1 MLVSEDMIYADEGK
15 HFVRKSD
22 GMLFGK
28 TIILG
33 YAYYI
38 NGEKLEE
45 PRLETPEDFEEVDDE
60 EVVRW
65 QSL

>member
-1 MLVSEDMIYADEGK
+1 MIVVDDTIYADEGK

-22 GMLFGK
+22 GEIFGK

-38 NGEKLEE
+38 NGVK
-45 PRLETPEDFEEVDDE
+45 LETPVLETPNDFNEVYDE
-60 EVVRW
+60 GV
-65 QSL
+65 L